1 MGHEKFNKIASGI
14 QALVLSAGM
23 IVGGIWTLYTF
34 GSLKQIGKAKTE
46 LEQMRRSLRERGIL
60 NVTLQPSQFKDS
72 KSSRLYVLVKVSIQN
87 TGNRT
92 EVIDWNKSGLYA
104 SRVDIDGKR
113 RLAFGAASKADYL
126 TPWGAVP
133 SSSIL
138 PGQTRTLPFL
148 IPAKEAG
155 IYHLLFRASVSPVEA
170 PAHMKEYLSAGIAV
184 REFVWQASTYFNVK

>member
-1 MGHEKFNKIASGI
+1 MNHEKFNKITSGI
-14 QALVLSAGM
+14 QALVLSVAV

-34 GSLKQIGKAKTE
+34 GSLKQIDKAKTE

-60 NVTLQPSQFKDS
+60 NITLQPSQFRDS

-92 EVIDWNKSGLYA
+92 EVIDWKKSGLYA
-104 SRVDIDGKR
+104 TRVDMDGKR
-113 RLAFGAASKADYL
+113 QLEFGAVYEADYL
-126 TPWGAVP
+126 TPLGAIP

-155 IYHLLFRASVSPVEA
+155 IYHLLFSASVSAAEEPV
-170 PAHMKEYLSAGIAV
+170 HMKEHLSARIAGQ
-184 REFVWQASTYFNVK
+184 EFVWQASTYFNVK